1 MQGLGVGQVRLGLG
15 LGLGLGLV
23 IPEVFNRGSS
33 ISILDSGL
41 RHYRNDELDHKTN

>member
-1 MQGLGVGQVRLGLG
+1 MQGLGVGQVRLG

-41 RHYRNDELDHKTN
+41 RHFRNDELDHKTN